1 MKLNNR
7 EVEILEVAGIDLS
20 DHPDFSD
27 AYVESAR
34 FSDTGEALSE
44 PELLKL
50 AALYPAELS
59 ILFSD
64 EAINRVAAQQDYSE
78 SVLH

>member
-7 EVEILEVAGIDLS
+7 EVEILEVAGINLS

-34 FSDTGEALSE
+34 FSDTGEALTES
-44 PELLKL
+44 ELLKL
-50 AALYPAELS
+50 EALYALELHVLYS
-59 ILFSD
+59 Q
-64 EAINRVAAQQDYSE
+64 EAVNHRAAQLDYS
-78 SVLH
+78 LLA